1 MSPNPERRAKI
12 LIVDDSK
19 TIVAL
24 IKSILKEDYDTVTAS
39 NGFEAIEVNNR
50 TKPDLILMDVEMPVM
65 DGFEACK
72 KKSKNKAKI
81 PSSLSSSSPAKGICK
96 DGKSFYRLTAN

>member
-1 MSPNPERRAKI
+1 MSPKPERRAKI

-39 NGFEAIEVNNR
+39 NGLEAIEVNNR
-50 TKPDLILMDVEMPVM
+50 AKPDLILMDVEMPVM

-72 KKSKNKAKI
+72 KIKEQSKNIFI
-81 PSSLSSSSPAKGICK
+81 PIFTMGI
-96 DGKSFYRLTAN
+96 DS

>member
-1 MSPNPERRAKI
+1 MSLKPERRAKI

-39 NGFEAIEVNNR
+39 NGLEAIEVNNR
-50 TKPDLILMDVEMPVM
+50 AKPDLILMDVEMPVM

-72 KKSKNKAKI
+72 KNQGTRQKHLH
-81 PSSLSSSSPAKGICK
+81 PYHLSSPAKGICK
-96 DGKSFYRLTAN
+96 A